1 MKIFISGLINIETTV
16 RIHQFPINYFPIDYS
31 FFRIRSNVSGVAFNL
46 SKALKTLG
54 NDVRLASFVGNDAE
68 SDRIRSALDD
78 MGIPTHAVF
87 GELPETPASVVLYD
101 DAGRRQIY
109 CDLKDIQERT
119 LRIEAV
125 QEDLPDSRIAVL
137 CNVNFNRALLS
148 EIKSMGLPI
157 ATDVHVLSDL
167 NDGYNRDFMQA
178 ADILFLSDEKLPE
191 EAERFALRLK
201 EVVPAKTIVIGRG
214 EKGALLYDRSADRL
228 VRLSA
233 ANLGGVVNT
242 VGAGDALFSAYLNY
256 ALKGYLPIDA
266 LIRAE
271 VFAALK
277 IRTFGASVGFPAPEL
292 VEETLKTAGIQLNQ
306 LG

>member
-1 MKIFISGLINIETTV
+1 
-16 RIHQFPINYFPIDYS
+16 
-31 FFRIRSNVSGVAFNL
+31 
-46 SKALKTLG
+46 
-54 NDVRLASFVGNDAE
+54 
-68 SDRIRSALDD
+68 

-125 QEDLPDSRIAVL
+125 REDLPDSRIAVL

-277 IRTFGASVGFPAPEL
+277 IRTSGASAGFPTPKL
-292 VEETLKTAGIQLNQ
+292 VEEMLKTAGIQLDQ